1 MKQNNEKDGWAM
13 LVMLVLAIFFLSSAF
28 PVSGDTKVDKRRK
41 YTNLFGVAVFLL
53 FIVAICSVKGYE
65 WHKAKKEA
73 QKRIVDTNAQVYD
86 LAWDIAFHIK
96 EFPTP
101 APVDSWG
108 NPLEE
113 NRTDKGVSILSAGP
127 DGEYETEDDIKSYEK
142 FRKKSLFP
150 VVGEAVAVETKIE
163 PFTIWGWIKSH
174 PFWSIAIAVGVLWL
188 GLCILTGL

>member
-1 MKQNNEKDGWAM
+1 MKRNNEKDGWAM
-13 LVMLVLAIFFLSSAF
+13 LVLAIFCLSSAF

-65 WHKAKKEA
+65 WNKARKEA
-73 QKRIVDTNAQVYD
+73 QKRIADTNAQVHD
-86 LAWDIAFHIK
+86 LAWNVAFHIE

-113 NRTDKGVSILSAGP
+113 SRTDKGVSILSAGP
-127 DGEYETEDDIKSYEK
+127 DGEYETDDDIKSYER
-142 FRKKSLFP
+142 FRKKGTFP
-150 VVGEAVAVETKIE
+150 VVGEAVAVKTESE
-163 PFTIWGWIKSH
+163 PFTIWGWIKRH
-174 PFWSIAIAVGVLWL
+174 PIVTGAICIAVVL
-188 GLCILTGL
+188 GLCILSEL